1 MSLKILVVFVGC
13 VTMTLATEASLQ
25 EFTSGNNLFTA
36 SVYKEIRK
44 NENGNFLVSP
54 YSAEAVLALA
64 QSGAKDETAQE
75 IKTALH
81 LPSQEKIEAA
91 IKSLQPTLRQ
101 NDRYLLQTA
110 NKIYVKNNFTV
121 NEDFKKLASD
131 VFDANLE
138 NIDFE
143 KKAEAANTMNQWVEE
158 HTNNKIKNLIDQDQ
172 LNTRTRLVL
181 INALYFKGNWSVPF
195 EKYLSGKQK
204 FYKTAQESVEVA
216 TMRDSSTQNYY
227 ESPELKAKF
236 LELEFEGGDVSMTFV
251 LPNEK
256 EGLAQLENEVGKA
269 LEATKY
275 TKEYVKVALPKFKIE
290 SRADFKDILQKL
302 GVKRAFDAEQ
312 ADLSGIAGA
321 KGDLIID
328 KIAQK
333 TVIDVNEEG
342 VEAAASTFLSV
353 GVPLSGYFPPRDPKE
368 FIADHPFIFYIK
380 VKDLVVFAGRVVD
393 PTQ

>member
-1 MSLKILVVFVGC
+1 M
-13 VTMTLATEASLQ
+13 
-25 EFTSGNNLFTA
+25 
-36 SVYKEIRK
+36 
-44 NENGNFLVSP
+44 VSP

-269 LEATKY
+269 LEAPKY

-290 SRADFKDILQKL
+290 SRADFKDILQKV
-302 GVKRAFDAEQ
+302 G
-312 ADLSGIAGA
+312 S
-321 KGDLIID
+321 
-328 KIAQK
+328 
-333 TVIDVNEEG
+333 TVVC
-342 VEAAASTFLSV
+342 
-353 GVPLSGYFPPRDPKE
+353 
-368 FIADHPFIFYIK
+368 
-380 VKDLVVFAGRVVD
+380 
-393 PTQ
+393 